1 MEQRDNYIGVHDYD
15 EIIDFLSG
23 SENQK
28 MLWSKY
34 SEEEPYAEEIE
45 FEEVMDQIHYFFK

>member
-28 MLWSKY
+28 M
-34 SEEEPYAEEIE
+34 
-45 FEEVMDQIHYFFK
+45 